1 MVIHAR
7 EDAVPCPPM
16 RLLMMLGGGG
26 VIVGANLLP
35 KVATGTVV
43 DLLVLA
49 GSIGGGALVFASFHQ
64 SSR

>member
-1 MVIHAR
+1 
-7 EDAVPCPPM
+7 M
-16 RLLMMLGGGG
+16 RFLMMLGGGG